1 MSALDV
7 ARRPEAVAEFLEG
20 LQESG
25 EDEEARELRLQMIH
39 GLVRFSQRFY
49 IAFFREEL
57 GKPIQI
63 KGFHYRDK
71 RRAARRLI
79 ALEEEER
86 KRGVSPDDEAEETLR
101 FTRVEL
107 GGYFEQLVDSL
118 QGDLDFGYSAD
129 LANFS
134 EFHNELYPGW
144 LDTLAVWCD
153 FRGGG
158 DTAKKISELASEYRD
173 VAEV

>member
-1 MSALDV
+1 VSALEV
-7 ARRPEAVAEFLEG
+7 AQRPSPVADFLEG
-20 LQESG
+20 LKQSG
-25 EDEEARELRLQMIH
+25 EDEEARELRLQLIH

-57 GKPIQI
+57 GEPIRI

-71 RRAARRLI
+71 RRVARRLI
-79 ALEEEER
+79 EFEDGEQR
-86 KRGVSPDDEAEETLR
+86 FDRGVPPEKLE

-129 LANFS
+129 IADFS

-144 LDTLAVWCD
+144 LDTLAGWCSYK
-153 FRGGG
+153 GGAETG
-158 DTAKKISELASEYRD
+158 ARISDLASEYRD
-173 VAEV
+173 VAQL